1 MLSHP
6 TTTTP
11 QVRHSRLHCLSSH
24 RIDPPLDPISQSQDS
39 SPMALNP
46 RVSLLKQEPSRDS
59 VLVPNQ
65 SQQQQQQ
72 LSPQQL
78 TPQHSQQNLQTGNSL
93 DRNYSSLAYSL
104 RRTLSRVSKRSY
116 RSNIS
121 SLNRKNLSRFGKAK
135 IVFLVFNAIFTFFAL
150 AILLTCAFTYA
161 ETYSAA
167 DIFKIIAPSVLLPLT
182 TVASIVMSIVGFI
195 GFVGAFAHRKNI
207 LTVFNVSCWVV
218 LGLFIAIGYIGY
230 RDANNTQ
237 FENDLAL
244 KWDTWTW
251 QRGVVE
257 TRLNCCGYYSLLD
270 RPFPNAVCAV
280 PVIPSPTTTTI
291 TTTTIAPAATN
302 VVPPPAASPSP
313 TDGEAR
319 RFLIRRQTASSPC
332 HDPFVIFAS
341 SSMVLVMLASN
352 HIYD

>member
-1 MLSHP
+1 MS
-6 TTTTP
+6 TP
-11 QVRHSRLHCLSSH
+11 
-24 RIDPPLDPISQSQDS
+24 QDS
-39 SPMALNP
+39 SLMAVNQ
-46 RVSLLKQEPSRDS
+46 RVSLLKQMPSRDS
-59 VLVPNQ
+59 IVVPNQ
-65 SQQQQQQ
+65 SQQQQQ

-78 TPQHSQQNLQTGNSL
+78 TPQHSQQNLQTSNSL
-93 DRNYSSLAYSL
+93 DRYYPTIANSL

-116 RSNIS
+116 RSNMS
-121 SLNRKNLSRFGKAK
+121 SLNRKNLGRFGKAK

-150 AILLTCAFTYA
+150 VILLTCAFTYA

-167 DIFKIIAPSVLLPLT
+167 DLFKIIAPPVLLPLT

-218 LGLFIAIGYIGY
+218 LALFIAIGYIGY

-280 PVIPSPTTTTI
+280 PVIPSPTTA
-291 TTTTIAPAATN
+291 TTTIVAAATT
-302 VVPPPAASPSP
+302 VDPPPAASPSP

-341 SSMVLVMLASN
+341 SAMVLVYAVAFTIVPVVLVVFIVSMLASN